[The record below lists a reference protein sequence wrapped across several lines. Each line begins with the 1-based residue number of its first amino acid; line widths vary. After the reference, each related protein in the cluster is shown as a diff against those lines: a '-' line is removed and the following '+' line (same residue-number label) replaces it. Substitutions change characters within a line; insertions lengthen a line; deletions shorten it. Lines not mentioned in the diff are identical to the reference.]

1 VGNLRPRKQGWR
13 WGGERSIVFFFL
25 LMFITLFIY
34 VGVGVHT
41 ILDVCRGQRIIYGSW
56 FSPSTTWVL
65 GTKQLRLSSEVAITF
80 TPLSHLA
87 NPRESVLILD
97 HVEVPFLSQ
106 FSELQDP

>member
-1 VGNLRPRKQGWR
+1 MHVHLCVSVHMHMCMHTCSEGGICHGSCGN
-13 WGGERSIVFFFL
+13 
-25 LMFITLFIY
+25 
-34 VGVGVHT
+34 
-41 ILDVCRGQRIIYGSW
+41 QRITRESW